1 MFDQV
6 GQYRVLSGQRV
17 YINDPLT
24 LAAVLG
30 DIPQKLNKQTH
41 PPDVILSFSFAPIPR
56 TYPQFDNRTQ
66 GPLSDPDRQA
76 HSRLGFNANFV
87 LDTIAA
93 TAGFGGN
100 PVLPPEPPQKTGS
113 EHERLSMDP
122 LLFSVDSP
130 FNGAIRVVR
139 SIPDNAYGCDDYP
152 PNVLH
157 DPLAAHP
164 YPKTADEE
172 GKGTSPPASSPSPPP
187 PPSSSSSPHLAPAVL
202 FVRRGECT
210 FLRKVITAKR
220 ANFAGVIVWNEGE
233 GSESGGGGKLVS
245 PSVDKGEE
253 EWARREVWD
262 VSVVVVGK
270 EDGEVLNEMLNV
282 LERED
287 DDAGSSGWEVV
298 VGVKGKGNGGKQWNE
313 YSLPTQLYIN
323 GLALRNTI
331 LVT

>member
-164 YPKTADEE
+164 KAHPLQHHHLRLHLHH
-172 GKGTSPPASSPSPPP
+172 PPP
-187 PPSSSSSPHLAPAVL
+187 PHLTSHLPCSSSDAENVHSFVKSS
-202 FVRRGECT
+202 
-210 FLRKVITAKR
+210 LRKGRI
-220 ANFAGVIVWNEGE
+220 
-233 GSESGGGGKLVS
+233 L
-245 PSVDKGEE
+245 
-253 EWARREVWD
+253 RE
-262 VSVVVVGK
+262 
-270 EDGEVLNEMLNV
+270 
-282 LERED
+282 
-287 DDAGSSGWEVV
+287 
-298 VGVKGKGNGGKQWNE
+298 
-313 YSLPTQLYIN
+313 
-323 GLALRNTI
+323 
-331 LVT
+331 

>member
-1 MFDQV
+1 M
-6 GQYRVLSGQRV
+6 
-17 YINDPLT
+17 
-24 LAAVLG
+24 
-30 DIPQKLNKQTH
+30 
-41 PPDVILSFSFAPIPR
+41 
-56 TYPQFDNRTQ
+56 
-66 GPLSDPDRQA
+66 
-76 HSRLGFNANFV
+76 
-87 LDTIAA
+87 
-93 TAGFGGN
+93 
-100 PVLPPEPPQKTGS
+100 
-113 EHERLSMDP
+113 
-122 LLFSVDSP
+122 
-130 FNGAIRVVR
+130 
-139 SIPDNAYGCDDYP
+139 
-152 PNVLH
+152 
-157 DPLAAHP
+157 
-164 YPKTADEE
+164 
-172 GKGTSPPASSPSPPP
+172 
-187 PPSSSSSPHLAPAVL
+187 
-202 FVRRGECT
+202 
-210 FLRKVITAKR
+210 
-220 ANFAGVIVWNEGE
+220 IVWNEGE